1 MTDSWAAKD
10 CSGTAQ
16 AYFTG
21 SKFAQ
26 LSETYGYV
34 VLYPNSVSNQRFSLK
49 IAKGTHQFS
58 IAPLRHLLGR
68 LLQRYAHPQRW

>member
-1 MTDSWAAKD
+1 MLTDSWAAKD

-34 VLYPNSVSNQRFSLK
+34 VLYPNSVSKQ
-49 IAKGTHQFS
+49 
-58 IAPLRHLLGR
+58 
-68 LLQRYAHPQRW
+68 

>member
-1 MTDSWAAKD
+1 MDPSFAD

-26 LSETYGYV
+26 LAETYGYV
-34 VLYPNSVSNQRFSLK
+34 VLFPNSVSLTYFLAKPTFSRICLYSR
-49 IAKGTHQFS
+49 TFS
-58 IAPLRHLLGR
+58 
-68 LLQRYAHPQRW
+68 

>member
-1 MTDSWAAKD
+1 MCATTNLRVLKD

-26 LSETYGYV
+26 LAETYGYV
-34 VLYPNSVSNQRFSLK
+34 VLYPNSVSS
-49 IAKGTHQFS
+49 
-58 IAPLRHLLGR
+58 
-68 LLQRYAHPQRW
+68 

>member
-1 MTDSWAAKD
+1 MGCLFAD
-10 CSGTAQ
+10 CTGTAQ
-16 AYFTG
+16 AYFQG

-34 VLYPNSVSNQRFSLK
+34 VLYPNSVSNQLFGRK

-68 LLQRYAHPQRW
+68 LLERDAHPQRR